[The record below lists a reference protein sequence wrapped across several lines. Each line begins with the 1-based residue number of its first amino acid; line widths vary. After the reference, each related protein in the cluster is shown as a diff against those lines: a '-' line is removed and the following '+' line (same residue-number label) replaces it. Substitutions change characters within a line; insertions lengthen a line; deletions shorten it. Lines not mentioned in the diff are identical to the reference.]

1 MRRGRMEKEY
11 RHKKAL
17 LLAEA
22 RSKRSS
28 QEQLDLLDQRFGEGL
43 GASKERSRLNALIK
57 KEKNKTNSKRKSKKE

>member
-1 MRRGRMEKEY
+1 MEKEY

-43 GASKERSRLNALIK
+43 GAKKERSQLDALIR
-57 KEKNKTNSKRKSKKE
+57 KEKNKTSSKRESKKKKK